1 MKRNWDTIR
10 EILTR
15 LEELPDTDATLHLS
29 DFPADRAYEYSYH
42 VELLIGAGLIEG
54 QMSRTLGHGPTHF
67 FARRLTWPGHELLDA
82 IRSDTVWN
90 KTKKTFTSKGIDMT
104 FDLVKSVA
112 SEISVA
118 LIRGAAGG

>member
-15 LEELPDTDATLHLS
+15 LEDLPDTDATLRLS
-29 DFPADRAYEYSYH
+29 DFSADRAFEHSYH
-42 VELLIGAGLIEG
+42 MELLIEAGLVDG
-54 QMSRTLGHGPTHF
+54 QMSRTLGPGPSDF
-67 FARRLTWPGHELLDA
+67 FAQRLTWPGHEFLDSV
-82 IRSDTVWN
+82 RSDTVWA
-90 KTKKTFTSKGIDMT
+90 KTKKTFASKGIDMT

-118 LIRGAAGG
+118 LIRGAAGV